1 MVFSSKFYNKASI
14 LRNENNFVMVMLF
27 KEYIKGSHVRFKNM
41 RNIFLTFYIGPS
53 IIAMNAT
60 ASVRRCAM

>member
-14 LRNENNFVMVMLF
+14 LRNENNFAMVMLF

-41 RNIFLTFYIGPS
+41 RNIFLTIQTGPKS
-53 IIAMNAT
+53 IIMNIT
-60 ASVRRCAM
+60 ASVNRCAM